1 MSRQLIR
8 KPFPPSTQIP
18 TRLARRVSDAT
29 AEHQPYIAPRT
40 SHDFFS
46 IPLYASAA
54 PIQRKANATGLPDRL
69 KAGVE
74 HVGGVG
80 LDDVR
85 VHRGSLLPAHFE
97 ADAHTRGSEIHLAP
111 GQENLLAHEA
121 WHVVQ
126 QKRGRVRPT
135 TRMGEHPI
143 NDDLGLEREADV
155 MGQRALA
162 NTAGPYGEPL
172 DYRERHKESSHSV
185 AHDPDSAEVPA
196 SHGIAGAVPAA
207 SAIQLGKKKTDQKK
221 APPKKA
227 KNPSKATKKAAK
239 KEKIPPTPELLELLE
254 EHADP
259 KAKNVHQKQ
268 DTALENLTEAP
279 EEDREAFASYF
290 QGKPEQVKANEEAIT
305 SKVRMGGLN
314 ELLRTADTPQAAI
327 RSMDQTPGV
336 HATQSLKGGG
346 ETNWL
351 KYQRETSG
359 PTENFVFKG
368 TTPEKE
374 GPGLIQDSHTNALM
388 KLDEKPTVGGTSWP
402 YHNDPKKPSLASNFA
417 KSTHVG
423 SLAKRNY
430 KLHAKELVTDPEDML
445 QVPSSKRAAQTF
457 KTKKGETLQ
466 LDNPDD
472 LKKASQIAAV
482 RGRKELTRQREY
494 IEKIDPAASESES
507 EIEAED
513 WSPVEIEGDS
523 QEIAEELFASE
534 SESEDSDSD
543 SEEEEELINPKA
555 KKQKKAS
562 DEED

>member
-1 MSRQLIR
+1 MDRQLIR

-29 AEHQPYIAPRT
+29 AEHQPYTSPRT

-54 PIQRKANATGLPDRL
+54 PIQRRANATGLPDRL

-74 HVGGVG
+74 HLGGVG

-85 VHRGSLLPAHFE
+85 VHRGSPLPAHFD

-126 QKRGRVRPT
+126 QRRGRVRPT
-135 TRMGEHPI
+135 TRMGGHPI

-172 DYRERHKESSHSV
+172 DHRERHKESSHSV

-221 APPKKA
+221 PPPKKT
-227 KNPSKATKKAAK
+227 KNPPKATKKKAAK
-239 KEKIPPTPELLELLE
+239 KEKVPPTPELLELLE
-254 EHADP
+254 EHANS
-259 KAKNVHQKQ
+259 KAKNRHEKQ

-279 EEDREAFASYF
+279 KEDREAFASYF

-305 SKVRMGGLN
+305 SNVRMGGLN

-351 KYQRETSG
+351 KYQRGTSG

-374 GPGLIQDSHTNALM
+374 GPGVIQDSHTNALM
-388 KLDEKPTVGGTSWP
+388 KLDDKPTVGGTSWP

-417 KSTHVG
+417 KLTHVR
-423 SLAKRNY
+423 SLANRNY
-430 KLHAKELVTDPEDML
+430 KLHAQELVTDPEDML

-472 LKKASQIAAV
+472 LKKASRIAAV
-482 RGRKELTRQREY
+482 RGRKELTRQRGF
-494 IEKIDPAASESES
+494 IEKMDTADSESES
-507 EIEAED
+507 EIEAAD
-513 WSPVEIEGDS
+513 WSDVDIEGDS
-523 QEIAEELFASE
+523 QEIAEQLFASE
-534 SESEDSDSD
+534 SESEE
-543 SEEEEELINPKA
+543 SESEEEELINPKA
-555 KKQKKAS
+555 KKKQKKAS